1 MSSTEDEG
9 GRKTKRRKVDITI
22 APLLASASSR
32 TAASTLSL
40 SGRDD
45 RSPGAVSTSSGTT
58 SSSTGAGSGSGGAP
72 GSSSVS
78 TAGTALKSPFPGSV
92 ATPPA
97 SRDRHNP
104 LLTSDGAPVV
114 VTSTFQSIFSPTST
128 SVPISPSGT
137 PTEAHQD
144 HYFVPPP
151 AIPHHHSPVPHHTPP
166 IHFSDDMSNSSASSS
181 TSGTTTRTMPAP
193 SSQGTSYSLP
203 LASPTSSLSTLIS
216 HAPRPRLTRTD
227 SSAMARGGTLH
238 IEGYRD
244 VRIIGTPYDDAVAC
258 RAVSI
263 NRGDQRV
270 LLKLSLSA
278 SVLVAAHIRAEI
290 AVLTELWE
298 AGIHNCTRVIAREV
312 SRLGTIMV
320 CVDDGLTRFSE
331 RYEMAPQPRR
341 KPYWSD
347 PADLLDAIDIAI
359 KLIRLAASVHGRQI
373 VHGSLRPDCVSISVL
388 GEVQMHDF
396 SCSFR
401 ASAEGDTNPIRE
413 RGLHEDSLPY
423 IAPECSGRVGRSADY
438 RSDYYSIGAIL
449 YEVFAGRAPFADAID
464 PLDVVHAHI
473 TRKPSLM
480 TSLDPSIPMN
490 LSLVIAKLLEKS
502 QDARYQTSEGIVVD
516 LSEISRQVRKQTTTP
531 DLALLLSPMTGEKD
545 PATPGEI
552 SSNGSGSG
560 EFVVGDVDTA
570 AHFRLPPSNKMYG
583 RDESIEQVTRMYRHV
598 KETGEH
604 RFVVVKGPSG
614 VGKTTLV
621 ESVRRPAIQ
630 AKGFYTSVKFDQY
643 KSPVPFFAIVQSLSG
658 LLRQVLAEPE
668 ASLLR
673 WRKRI
678 HAALGKDGRA
688 LADLL
693 PALEL
698 IFEPGWV
705 ETLPPLVPLGAAESE
720 QRFQSLV
727 RSVLRTF
734 ARPGRPLVIVFD
746 DLQWCT
752 LSDLAFIRSLLP
764 EENDTSSRSSSHQ
777 TPKMLIALWRDNEVD
792 SEHIVSTQLLAQVPE
807 VHLTLSLEPLSL
819 TDVID
824 YVGAAL
830 QTPATKKRSKSTAAR
845 EDPNIRTLSE
855 LILATT
861 KGSPLFVAQLLK
873 SFNTDGFFKFD
884 FDNGKWIYDL
894 HLIANKTVTTDVV
907 DLLIAQMRRLP
918 EPTRYALMVA
928 ACLGN
933 EELKSTTLAK
943 ATGRSLAELSVDLH
957 DATEEGLLFPVG
969 MISPDADVAA
979 ADRPAAH
986 ASASDEVDS
995 SQEKEAEGRAQ
1006 MHLGSLRARKGP
1018 SVPQAYRFFHDR
1030 CQQAAYALV
1039 TADERSQLH
1048 HKIGLRLVA
1057 SLTEDQLQEQIFD
1070 LANQLNFG
1078 IDLLT
1083 TDEARDRLARFNF
1096 LAGQKAQNSTAFEA
1110 ARKYLQTAWDLL
1122 GADGWTRQYQLMSDL
1137 VEAFI
1142 DVEYSLTDYAAS
1154 QQFIRLFLSNSSD
1167 VVAKLRVYAR
1177 FVRCG
1182 SAMGD
1187 SSTAIKAAREGLAQ
1201 VNMRL
1206 PETGSEA
1213 DALFDEIHD
1222 QLKLGVEEVRAL
1234 SNLEQMT
1241 DPIALG
1247 VQNLLGALI
1256 PPVYFSQIELLGG
1269 LTSLALR
1276 NTVQHGLSDAG
1287 SLFLTL
1293 DAVYVRAKYDDLGS
1307 ALAYGDVA
1315 IGYFEKYGGTAY
1327 ACPTYKVVSSHITA
1341 WARPIAETIPNYRT
1355 AIAYGLEYRD
1365 AEYVGF
1371 SCAEICSYLLLSG
1384 APLPGIMSSVEGYAV
1399 LVRKF
1404 RHELSTLYIG
1414 VIHQTLLCLS
1424 GRSPNPLEIEGEA
1437 FSHADYQICADRP
1450 YGTDLHTFHMLR
1462 LMILVFFDRTTS
1474 PAALESIRIG
1484 REFISSADGLLYPTY
1499 FQLFE
1504 ALCFYDRF
1512 DELTKVELDTL
1523 AATVAHFAKVSVD
1536 SAMNFLPL
1544 KLWLDAE
1551 AARAKSQREEAL
1563 SAYDLAI
1570 ALASDSGFVHIAACM
1585 NERCAK
1591 MLQSPKLSAGYII
1604 EAHAMWSTWGCTP
1617 KTSSMLSEHPLL
1629 NHPTASPM
1637 PSPGLAYTGSVASPA
1652 ATADSSDRRTSA
1664 YTSVTHSGE
1673 DLAMSVTHSEGFESV
1688 NGSTSRDE
1696 RSTAIA
1702 MTASKSILRRRRS
1715 IDSQDSISSRE
1726 EAEHSSEGLKGKSQ
1740 FEHRSLI
1747 ATELDLRTVVSA
1759 SSVLS
1764 QELTVDGVVS
1774 KLLSLALRTAGAE
1787 MGLLVLDKGGS
1798 LCAEAIVRSELGD
1811 VQHLRRLEPIDAQP
1825 DRFPCSVINYVARTK
1840 AMVVNGLDSLG
1851 DSITD
1856 PYLKANKPLSLLCI
1870 ALASQ
1875 SRVTGVL
1882 YMENSQTDSA
1892 FTPDRL
1898 EILSLIS
1905 GQAASTIERARLVQ
1919 DLKLANTDLKRSQ
1932 AALEGYNR
1940 NLEETVEDR
1949 TLELRHKN
1957 DLLQAEIAQK
1967 ERAQAEM
1974 RKAKEIAESATAM
1987 KSQFLANMSHELRTP
2002 FNAVVSLTTLLLDTT
2017 LTPVQT
2023 DYVET
2028 IKNSSQELLVVI
2040 NDILDYSKIELDHLE
2055 LSSEPV
2061 QLRSVLESSMD
2072 MLAERA
2078 ATKSVELALV
2088 IEETDIRIL
2097 SDLTRLRQ
2105 IVVNL
2110 LSNAVKFTSEGEII
2124 VTASSRRVETKGP
2137 GGKPM
2142 CRVTISV
2149 QDTGIGIAK
2158 EHYNKLFRVFSQV
2171 EGSETT
2177 KHFGGTGL
2185 GLAISR
2191 KLSLLMGG
2199 DVTVDSEVGKGST
2212 FTVHIVAPVLETTE
2226 IDLYSP
2232 SQNPDLVGKRC
2243 LVVDANATSR
2253 NVLHQ
2258 LVSSFGINTDV
2269 PDDPMSAFALASDA
2283 LRVGKPYDVLI
2294 LDAFLPAFGALILLR
2309 RLRQANINV
2318 PAIALTRMGSPIYEE
2333 MRQLDCKFLIK
2344 PIKRN
2349 RFHHTL
2355 RQIFPIG
2362 AIKLTSPPPAS
2373 SPFPTGLGVRN
2384 PLSILCAEDNPIN
2397 VKVIT
2402 HLLKRM
2408 AYTTDIAEDGAIALE
2423 KVQKKKYDIVFMDVN
2438 MPNMDGLEATRR
2450 IIELMPNPATRPMIV
2465 CLTANAMSDDR
2476 EKCLAAGGDGYVSKP
2491 ILVPDL
2497 VAALNDASA
2506 RVNRRRLSLVG
2517 TSGPSDD
2524 ASSGSNSPF
2533 PVVNPFDT
2541 AAAAERVGRLSGAL
2555 ALPTT
2560 RQSLS
2565 PAHSPRSIM
2574 SRRNQS
2580 RKDREEQAG
2589 DSSLSDSSP
2598 SPPVPHY
2605 RLSPSPSPS

>member
-9 GRKTKRRKVDITI
+9 GRESKRRKVDTLT
-22 APLLASASSR
+22 APLLSPASVTQASILL
-32 TAASTLSL
+32 APA
-40 SGRDD
+40 GREN

-58 SSSTGAGSGSGGAP
+58 SFSTGAGSGSGSGQ
-72 GSSSVS
+72 GSSNVSVGGTASESPFSS
-78 TAGTALKSPFPGSV
+78 TAV
-92 ATPPA
+92 TPNP
-97 SRDRHNP
+97 SRDQHNP
-104 LLTSDGAPVV
+104 LLNSDGAPVL
-114 VTSTFQSIFSPTST
+114 VTSTFQSIFSSTST
-128 SVPISPSGT
+128 SVPISPSR
-137 PTEAHQD
+137 PPRDQHQD
-144 HYFVPPP
+144 HYFVAPP
-151 AIPHHHSPVPHHTPP
+151 IITHHHSPLHLQAPAVP
-166 IHFSDDMSNSSASSS
+166 FSDDMSNSSASSS
-181 TSGTTTRTMPAP
+181 TSGTITRTVAAP
-193 SSQGTSYSLP
+193 PSQGMSYPPP
-203 LASPTSSLSTLIS
+203 LASPTSSSSTPGI
-216 HAPRPRLTRTD
+216 HATRPRLTRNE
-227 SSAMARGGTLH
+227 SSAMARGGTLQL
-238 IEGYRD
+238 EGYRD
-244 VRIIGTPYDDAVAC
+244 VRIIGAPYDDVVAC

-278 SVLVAAHIRAEI
+278 SVLTAAHLRAEI
-290 AVLTELWE
+290 AVLTELWD

-312 SRLGTIMV
+312 SRRGTIMV
-320 CVDDGLTRFSE
+320 CADDGLIRFSE
-331 RYEMAPQPRR
+331 RYEMRSQSRR
-341 KPYWSD
+341 NPYWSD
-347 PADLLDAIDIAI
+347 PADLLDAIDVAI
-359 KLIRLAASVHGRQI
+359 KLVRLAASVHGMHI

-449 YEVFAGRAPFADAID
+449 YEVFAGRAPFADAVD

-473 TRKPSLM
+473 TRKPPLM
-480 TSLDPSIPMN
+480 TSLDSSIPLN
-490 LSLVIAKLLEKS
+490 LSLIITKLLEKP

-516 LSEISRQVRKQTTTP
+516 LSEIAKQVRKQTTTP
-531 DLALLLSPMTGEKD
+531 DLTLLLLPTTGETD
-545 PATPGEI
+545 PATPGKT

-560 EFVVGDVDTA
+560 EFVVGDVDRA

-583 RDESIEQVTRMYRHV
+583 RDESIEQLMKMYRHV

-604 RFVVVKGPSG
+604 RFIVVKGPSG

-621 ESVRRPAIQ
+621 ESVRPAIQ

-678 HAALGKDGRA
+678 HAALGKEGRA

-698 IFEPGWV
+698 IFEPGWL

-720 QRFQSLV
+720 QRFQGLV
-727 RSVLRTF
+727 RSILRTF

-746 DLQWCT
+746 DLQWSSP
-752 LSDLAFIRSLLP
+752 SDIAFIRSLLP
-764 EENDTSSRSSSHQ
+764 VENDPSSRSARHQ
-777 TPKMLIALWRDNEVD
+777 TPKMLIALWRDNEVN

-807 VHLTLSLEPLSL
+807 VHLNLSLEPLSL

-824 YVGAAL
+824 YVGEAL
-830 QTPATKKRSKSTAAR
+830 RTPATKKRSKSTPAR
-845 EDPNIRTLSE
+845 ENPNIRTLSE

-884 FDNGKWIYDL
+884 FKNGKWVYDMY
-894 HLIANKTVTTDVV
+894 LIANKTVTTDVV
-907 DLLIAQMRRLP
+907 DLLMAQMRRLP
-918 EPTRYALMVA
+918 ESTRYALMVA

-943 ATGRSLAELSVDLH
+943 AAGRSLAELSADLH
-957 DATEEGLLFPVG
+957 DATDEGLLFPVG
-969 MISPDADVAA
+969 MISPDADVARSDHPD
-979 ADRPAAH
+979 ADAGDAVN
-986 ASASDEVDS
+986 SSDER
-995 SQEKEAEGRAQ
+995 EAEGRAQ
-1006 MHLGSLRARKGP
+1006 MHLSSLRARKGP
-1018 SVPQAYRFFHDR
+1018 RVPDSYRFFHDR

-1039 TADERSQLH
+1039 PAEERSKLH
-1048 HKIGLRLVA
+1048 HEIGLRLVA

-1078 IDLLT
+1078 IDSLT
-1083 TDEARDRLARFNF
+1083 TDEARDRLAHFNF

-1110 ARKYLQTAWDLL
+1110 ARKYLQTSWELL
-1122 GADGWTRQYQLMSDL
+1122 GADGWNRQYQLMSDL
-1137 VEAFI
+1137 IEALI
-1142 DVEYSLTDYAAS
+1142 EVEYSLTDYPAS
-1154 QQFIRLFLSNSSD
+1154 QQFIRLFLSQSKD

-1187 SSTAIKAAREGLAQ
+1187 SPAAIKAAREGLAQ

-1206 PETGSEA
+1206 PETGPEA
-1213 DALFDEIHD
+1213 DALFHEIHD
-1222 QLKLGVEEVRAL
+1222 QLKLGVEGIHAL

-1276 NTVQHGLSDAG
+1276 NTVEHGLSDAG
-1287 SLFLTL
+1287 SLFLTI
-1293 DAVYVRAKYDDLGS
+1293 DAVFVRAKYDDLGS
-1307 ALAYGDVA
+1307 ALACGDVA
-1315 IGYFEKYGGTAY
+1315 IGYFEKYGGTPY

-1341 WARPIAETIPNYRT
+1341 WARSISETIPNYRT

-1371 SCAEICSYLLLSG
+1371 SCTEICAYLLLSG

-1424 GRSPNPLEIEGEA
+1424 GRSLNPLEIEGEA
-1437 FSHADYQICADRP
+1437 FSVADYQICADRP

-1462 LMILVFFDRTTS
+1462 LMILVFFDQTTS

-1484 REFISSADGLLYPTY
+1484 REFISGADGLLYPTY

-1504 ALCFYDRF
+1504 ALCFYERF
-1512 DELTKVELDTL
+1512 DELTKAELDTL
-1523 AATVAHFAKVSVD
+1523 DETIAHFAKISVD
-1536 SAMNFLPL
+1536 SATNFLPL

-1563 SAYDLAI
+1563 SAYDSAI
-1570 ALASDSGFVHIAACM
+1570 ALASDSGFVHFSACM

-1591 MLQSPKLSAGYII
+1591 MLQSSKLSAGYII
-1604 EAHAMWSTWGCTP
+1604 EAHALWSTWGCAP
-1617 KTSSMLSEHPLL
+1617 KMSSMFSEHPLL
-1629 NHPTASPM
+1629 SRPNASPL
-1637 PSPGLAYTGSVASPA
+1637 PSPGPAYMGSVASPA
-1652 ATADSSDRRTSA
+1652 ATADSSDRGTSA
-1664 YTSVTHSGE
+1664 AYTNATHSGE
-1673 DLAMSVTHSEGFESV
+1673 DVTMSVGHSEGFESM
-1688 NGSTSRDE
+1688 NGSVSRDE
-1696 RSTAIA
+1696 RSATSAT
-1702 MTASKSILRRRRS
+1702 TASKAILRRRRS
-1715 IDSQDSISSRE
+1715 VDSQDSISSRE
-1726 EAEHSSEGLKGKSQ
+1726 EAEPPEGLRGTNQ

-1764 QELTVDGVVS
+1764 QELTVDGVIS

-1811 VQHLRRLEPIDAQP
+1811 VQHLRRLDPIDAQP

-1882 YMENSQTDSA
+1882 YMENSQTDNA

-1919 DLKLANTDLKRSQ
+1919 DLKLANADLKRSQ

-2002 FNAVVSLTTLLLDTT
+2002 FNAVVSLTTLLLDTS

-2124 VTASSRRVETKGP
+2124 VTASSRRVNAKDP

-2212 FTVHIVAPVLETTE
+2212 FTVQIVAPVLETAE
-2226 IDLYSP
+2226 IDHYSA

-2253 NVLHQ
+2253 SVLHQ
-2258 LVSSFGINTDV
+2258 LVSSFGFNTDV
-2269 PDDPMSAFALASDA
+2269 PDDPMYAFALASDA
-2283 LRVGKPYDVLI
+2283 LRAGNPYDVLI

-2349 RFHHTL
+2349 RLHHTL

-2362 AIKLTSPPPAS
+2362 AIKSTSPPPAS

-2465 CLTANAMSDDR
+2465 CLTANAMCDDR
-2476 EKCLAAGGDGYVSKP
+2476 DKCLAAGGDGYVSKP

-2517 TSGPSDD
+2517 TSGKNEDTF
-2524 ASSGSNSPF
+2524 SGSLSSFTVANQ
-2533 PVVNPFDT
+2533 FD
-2541 AAAAERVGRLSGAL
+2541 AAERVGRLSDAL
-2555 ALPTT
+2555 ALPAT
-2560 RQSLS
+2560 RPSLS
-2565 PAHSPRSIM
+2565 PANSPGSIM
-2574 SRRNQS
+2574 SRRN
-2580 RKDREEQAG
+2580 RAREDHEDQAG
-2589 DSSLSDSSP
+2589 DSSSLSDSSP
-2598 SPPVPHY
+2598 SPPVPQY
-2605 RLSPSPSPS
+2605 RLSHSPSPG